1 MGGQGVYSAE
11 PSRFG
16 CFQEKPERVK
26 LFRGAALR
34 PSQPERGGRWER
46 AHPAATNAL
55 ETPLPRLTGAPS
67 PYMAPAHQASHPAIS
82 RCKKYMVCS

>member
-1 MGGQGVYSAE
+1 M
-11 PSRFG
+11 
-16 CFQEKPERVK
+16 ERVK

-34 PSQPERGGRWER
+34 PSQPEGDGHWER
-46 AHPAATNAL
+46 AHPAATDAL

-82 RCKKYMVCS
+82 RCKKYMVRS